1 MEITRKGVGD
11 IVDVELAGRLDG
23 YWSDHLKSALT
34 EVVRGGTHHIRL
46 DCSQVSFLSS
56 AGIGVLMKFH
66 KDLGRINGTFQ
77 VINPSVPV
85 STVLR
90 MTRLDAFLVSPS
102 GPAALPPAR
111 ERPARRFSRDDVG
124 FDVFDLR
131 PGASLT
137 CRAIGTAAPLTS
149 GGFVAGQCASLEAI
163 VPTLA
168 VGVGAFGES
177 YADCET
183 RFGEMLSVAGAT
195 AYQPADGSNV
205 PDYLVSAGTPVADVR
220 VLYCLVCEGHFA
232 HLVRFET
239 LQVGA
244 TVGLSRLLAGCLDAV
259 SAESAGIV
267 IAAEAAGL
275 VGAALRR
282 SPAQPFGSRGFFAHP
297 DVRTRLMFT
306 AERAYARSV
315 ALAAGVVVRRAGT
328 EAGRTG
334 DGVGTDPGR
343 TGDGPGTEWGR
354 TGDGPQGA
362 SGFNSATAEQIR
374 PIGPDCAGHLHAAA
388 FRFRPIRKGPIDLAE
403 TVSGLFE
410 PDQLLGVL
418 HLLHDDRGIGG
429 AGESEFVRG
438 ACWIGPIA
446 NCRRSV

>member
-1 MEITRKGVGD
+1 MEITRKAHGD
-11 IVDVELAGRLDG
+11 VMDVELAGRLDG
-23 YWSDHLKSALT
+23 YWSDHLTSALT
-34 EVVRGGTHHIRL
+34 EVVRAGTHHIRL

-66 KDLGRINGTFQ
+66 KELGRINGTFQ

-85 STVLR
+85 LAVLR
-90 MTRLDAFLVSPS
+90 MTRLDAFLVSVP
-102 GPAALPPAR
+102 GPAAPQPAR
-111 ERPARRFSRDDVG
+111 ERPARRFTFHDVA
-124 FDVFDLR
+124 FDVFDLH

-137 CRAIGTAAPLTS
+137 CRAIGTAAPLTN

-205 PDYLVSAGTPVADVR
+205 PDYLVSEGTLAADVR
-220 VLYCLVCEGHFA
+220 VLYCLVCEGRFS

-239 LQVGA
+239 LQAGA
-244 TVGLSRLLAGCLDAV
+244 TVGLSRLLAGCLEAV
-259 SAESAGIV
+259 STESAGIV

-282 SPAQPFGSRGFFAHP
+282 SPAQALGNKGFFAHP

-306 AERAYARSV
+306 AERAYGRCV
-315 ALAAGVVVRRAGT
+315 ALAAGVVVRGPGTEAGRTRDGGGT

-334 DGVGTDPGR
+334 DG
-343 TGDGPGTEWGR
+343 
-354 TGDGPQGA
+354 PQGA
-362 SGFNSATAEQIR
+362 TTFSGGTAEQLR
-374 PIGPDCAGHLHAAA
+374 PIGPDCTGHVHAAA

-410 PDQLLGVL
+410 PEQLLGVL

-438 ACWIGPIA
+438 ACWVGPI
-446 NCRRSV
+446 V